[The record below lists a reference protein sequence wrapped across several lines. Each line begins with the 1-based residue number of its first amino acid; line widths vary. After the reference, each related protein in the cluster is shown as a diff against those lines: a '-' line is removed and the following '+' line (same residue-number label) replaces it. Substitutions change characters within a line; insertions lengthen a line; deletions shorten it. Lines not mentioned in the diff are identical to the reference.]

1 MYIETVPNRS
11 SPPAILLREARREG
25 KKIVKRT
32 LANLSHWPGEQVEAF
47 RLLLRGERLVPAGEL
62 FRVERTLLHGHV
74 EAILRMIEKLG
85 LDTVIGSKRCRER
98 DLILAMIV
106 ERLIHPRSK
115 LANTRHWND
124 TTLSEELSVA
134 NVDVDELYDA
144 LDWLLHRQKHI
155 EKKLA
160 SRHLEEGGLV
170 LYDVSSSYYEGHTCP
185 LARRGHDR
193 DGRKGLPI
201 IVYGVMTNSRG
212 CPVTVQVYPGNT
224 GDPTTVSDQVD
235 KLRERF
241 GLSFGPEALDGS
253 HVVLVGDRGMLTQP
267 RIDELKNHPG
277 LGWIS
282 ALRSGSIRGLMEQ
295 GYLQRSL
302 FDRQNMA
309 EIRSPEFPGER
320 LMACYNPLLAD
331 QRRRKREEL
340 LTATEARLAAIAA
353 EVRKRKLLSKDQ
365 IGVKLGRA
373 IDRYKMAKHFEWTI
387 EDGSFRWHRREASI
401 RAEAELDGIY
411 VIRTSEPKDRLS
423 AEDAVRSYKSLAQV
437 ERVFRC
443 MKGND
448 LRVRPIF
455 HHTEDHVRAHIFL
468 CLLAYYVEWHL
479 RAAWSLLLFADEELP
494 QARQTR
500 DAVAPAQSS
509 AKARAKKGDRQ
520 TSDGLPVQSF
530 DNLLMHLASRTRNL
544 CRLSSQPTGAG
555 LTQITEPTPLQAR
568 AMELLELYPGQGN

>member
-1 MYIETVPNRS
+1 MYIETVPNRG

-62 FRVERTLLHGHV
+62 FRVERTLPHGHV
-74 EAILRMIEKLG
+74 EAILGMIEKLG
-85 LDTVIGSKRCRER
+85 LDTVIASKRCRER

-115 LANTRHWND
+115 LANTRQWNE

-144 LDWLLHRQKHI
+144 LDWLLARQSRI
-155 EKKLA
+155 ERKLA

-170 LYDVSSSYYEGHTCP
+170 LYDVSSSYYEGHACP

-201 IVYGVMTNSRG
+201 IVYGVMTDRRG

-224 GDPTTVSDQVD
+224 GDPTTVADQVD
-235 KLRERF
+235 KLRKKF
-241 GLSFGPEALDGS
+241 GLSN
-253 HVVLVGDRGMLTQP
+253 VVLVADRGMLTQA
-267 RIDELKNHPG
+267 RIDELKDYPG

-282 ALRSGSIRGLMEQ
+282 ALRSGSIRKLMEQ

-302 FDRQNMA
+302 FDRQNLA

-340 LTATEARLAAIAA
+340 LAATEIKLQAIAA
-353 EVRKRKLLSKDQ
+353 EVAKRKRKLLSKDR
-365 IGVKLGRA
+365 IGVKLGRV

-387 EDGSFRWHRREASI
+387 EEGRFRWHRREESI

-411 VIRTSEPKDRLS
+411 VIRTSEPESRLS
-423 AEDAVRSYKSLAQV
+423 AEDTVRNYKSLAQV

-443 MKGND
+443 MKGTD
-448 LRVRPIF
+448 LRVRPIY
-455 HHTEDHVRAHIFL
+455 HHTEEHVRAHIFL
-468 CLLAYYVEWHL
+468 CLLAYYLEWHL
-479 RAAWSLLLFADEELP
+479 RAAWSPVLFQDEELP

-500 DAVAPAQSS
+500 DAVAPAQAS
-509 AKARAKKGDRQ
+509 AKAKAKKAERH
-520 TSDGLPVQSF
+520 TADGLPAQSF
-530 DNLLMHLASRTRNL
+530 DSLLMHLASRTRNL
-544 CRLSSQPTGAG
+544 CRLSSQPSGAG
-555 LTQITEPTPLQAR
+555 LTQITEATPLQTR

>member
-1 MYIETVPNRS
+1 MYIETIPNRS
-11 SPPAILLREARREG
+11 SPPAVLLREARREG

-32 LANLSHWPGEQVEAF
+32 LANLSHWPGEQIEAF
-47 RLLLRGERLVPAGEL
+47 RLLLRGERLVPASEL
-62 FRVERTLLHGHV
+62 FRVERTLPHGHV
-74 EAILRMIEKLG
+74 EAILRMIEKLE
-85 LDTVIGSKRCRER
+85 LDTVIASKRCRER

-115 LANTRHWND
+115 LANTRQWND
-124 TTLSEELSVA
+124 TTLSEALSVA
-134 NVDVDELYDA
+134 DVDVDELYDA
-144 LDWLLHRQKHI
+144 LDWLLARQKHI

-160 SRHLEEGGLV
+160 SRHLEDGGLV

-201 IVYGVMTNSRG
+201 IVYGVMTDGRG
-212 CPVTVQVYPGNT
+212 CPVSVQVYPGNT
-224 GDPTTVSDQVD
+224 GDPTTVADQVD
-235 KLRERF
+235 KLRDRF
-241 GLSFGPEALDGS
+241 GLS
-253 HVVLVGDRGMLTQP
+253 HVVLVADRGMLTQA

-282 ALRSGSIRGLMEQ
+282 ALRSGSIRELMEQ

-302 FDRQNMA
+302 FDRQNLA

-320 LMACYNPLLAD
+320 LMACYNPLLAG

-340 LTATEARLAAIAA
+340 LAATETKLTAIAA
-353 EVRKRKLLSKDQ
+353 QVARRKRKLLSKDQ
-365 IGVKLGRA
+365 IGVKLGRV

-387 EDGSFRWHRREASI
+387 EDGQFRWHRREACI

-411 VIRTSEPKDRLS
+411 VIRTSEPKERLS
-423 AEDAVRSYKSLAQV
+423 AEDAVRDYKSLAQV
-437 ERVFRC
+437 ERAFRC

-448 LRVRPIF
+448 LRVRPIY

-479 RAAWSLLLFADEELP
+479 RAAWAPLLFQDEELP
-494 QARQTR
+494 QARRTR

-509 AKARAKKGDRQ
+509 AKAKNKKADRQ
-520 TSDGLPVQSF
+520 TPDGLPVQSF
-530 DNLLMHLASRTRNL
+530 DSLLMHLASRTRNL
-544 CRLSSQPTGAG
+544 CRLSSQPSGAH
-555 LTQITEPTPLQAR
+555 LTQITEPTRLQAR
-568 AMELLELYPGQGN
+568 ALELLDLYPGQGN

>member
-47 RLLLRGERLVPAGEL
+47 RLLLRGERLVPASEL
-62 FRVERTLLHGHV
+62 FRVERTLPHGHV

-85 LDTVIGSKRCRER
+85 LDTVIASKRCRER

-106 ERLIHPRSK
+106 ERLLHPRSK
-115 LANTRHWND
+115 LANTRQWND

-144 LDWLLHRQKHI
+144 LDWLLARQSRI

-170 LYDVSSSYYEGHTCP
+170 LYDVSSSYYEGRTCP

-201 IVYGVMTNSRG
+201 IVYGVMTNRRG

-224 GDPTTVSDQVD
+224 GDPTTVADQVD
-235 KLRERF
+235 KLRKKF
-241 GLSFGPEALDGS
+241 GLSN
-253 HVVLVGDRGMLTQP
+253 VVLVADRGMLPQA
-267 RIDELKNHPG
+267 RIDELKDYPG

-282 ALRSGSIRGLMEQ
+282 ALRSGSIRKLMEQ
-295 GYLQRSL
+295 GYLQWSL
-302 FDRQNMA
+302 FDRQNLA
-309 EIRSPEFPGER
+309 EILSPEFPGER
-320 LMACYNPLLAD
+320 LMACYNPLLAE
-331 QRRRKREEL
+331 QRARKREEL
-340 LTATEARLAAIAA
+340 LAATETKLTAIAA
-353 EVRKRKLLSKDQ
+353 EVAKRKRKLLSKDQ
-365 IGVKLGRA
+365 IGVKLGRV

-387 EDGSFRWHRREASI
+387 EDGRFRWHRREESI

-411 VIRTSEPKDRLS
+411 IIRTSEPKDRLS
-423 AEDAVRSYKSLAQV
+423 AEDAVRDYKNLAQV

-443 MKGND
+443 MKGTD
-448 LRVRPIF
+448 LRVRPIY

-479 RAAWSLLLFADEELP
+479 RAAWSPLLFQDEELP

-509 AKARAKKGDRQ
+509 AKAKAKKADRQ
-520 TSDGLPVQSF
+520 TADGLPVQSF
-530 DNLLMHLASRTRNL
+530 DSLIMHLASRTRNL
-544 CRLSSQPTGAG
+544 CRLSSQPSAAG
-555 LTQITEPTPLQAR
+555 LTQITEPTPLQTR
-568 AMELLELYPGQGN
+568 AMELLDLYPGHGN

>member
-1 MYIETVPNRS
+1 MYIETVPNRN
-11 SPPAILLREARREG
+11 SPPTILLREARREG

-62 FRVERTLLHGHV
+62 FRVERTLPHGHV
-74 EAILRMIEKLG
+74 EAILGMIEKLG
-85 LDTVIGSKRCRER
+85 LDTVIASKRCRER

-115 LANTRHWND
+115 LANTRQWNE

-144 LDWLLHRQKHI
+144 LDWLLARQSRI
-155 EKKLA
+155 ERKLA
-160 SRHLEEGGLV
+160 SRHLEDGGLV
-170 LYDVSSSYYEGHTCP
+170 LYDVSSSYYEGHSCP

-201 IVYGVMTNSRG
+201 IVYGVMTDRRG

-224 GDPTTVSDQVD
+224 GDPTTVADQVD
-235 KLRERF
+235 KLRKKF
-241 GLSFGPEALDGS
+241 GLSN
-253 HVVLVGDRGMLTQP
+253 VVLVADRGMLTQA
-267 RIDELKNHPG
+267 RIDELKDYPG

-282 ALRSGSIRGLMEQ
+282 ALRSGSIRKLMEQ

-302 FDRQNMA
+302 FDRQNLA

-340 LTATEARLAAIAA
+340 LAATEIKLQAIAA
-353 EVRKRKLLSKDQ
+353 EVAKRKRKLLSKDR
-365 IGVKLGRA
+365 IGVKLGRV

-387 EDGSFRWHRREASI
+387 EEGRFRWHRREESI

-411 VIRTSEPKDRLS
+411 VIRTSEPESRLS
-423 AEDAVRSYKSLAQV
+423 AEDTVRNYKSLAQV

-443 MKGND
+443 MKGTD
-448 LRVRPIF
+448 LRVRPIY
-455 HHTEDHVRAHIFL
+455 HHTEEHVRAHIFL
-468 CLLAYYVEWHL
+468 CLLAYYLEWHL
-479 RAAWSLLLFADEELP
+479 RAAWSPVLFQDEELP

-500 DAVAPAQSS
+500 DAVAPAQAS
-509 AKARAKKGDRQ
+509 AKAKAKKAERH
-520 TSDGLPVQSF
+520 TADGLPAQSF
-530 DNLLMHLASRTRNL
+530 DSLLMHLASRTRNL
-544 CRLSSQPTGAG
+544 CRLSSQPSGAG
-555 LTQITEPTPLQAR
+555 LTQITEATPLQTR

>member
-1 MYIETVPNRS
+1 MYIETVPNRG

-62 FRVERTLLHGHV
+62 FRVERTLPHGHV
-74 EAILRMIEKLG
+74 EAILGMIEKLG
-85 LDTVIGSKRCRER
+85 LDTVIASKRCRER

-115 LANTRHWND
+115 LANTRQWNE

-144 LDWLLHRQKHI
+144 LDWLLARQSRI
-155 EKKLA
+155 ERKLA
-160 SRHLEEGGLV
+160 SRHLEDGGLV
-170 LYDVSSSYYEGHTCP
+170 LYDVSSSYYEGHSCP

-201 IVYGVMTNSRG
+201 IVYGVMTDRRG

-224 GDPTTVSDQVD
+224 GDPTTVADQVD
-235 KLRERF
+235 KLRKKF
-241 GLSFGPEALDGS
+241 GLSN
-253 HVVLVGDRGMLTQP
+253 VVLVADRGMLTQA
-267 RIDELKNHPG
+267 RIDELKDYPG

-282 ALRSGSIRGLMEQ
+282 ALRSGSIRKLMEQ

-302 FDRQNMA
+302 FDRQNLA

-340 LTATEARLAAIAA
+340 LAATEIKLQAIAA
-353 EVRKRKLLSKDQ
+353 EVAKRKRKLLSKDR
-365 IGVKLGRA
+365 IGVKLGRV

-387 EDGSFRWHRREASI
+387 EEGRFRWHRREESI

-411 VIRTSEPKDRLS
+411 VIRTSEPESRLS
-423 AEDAVRSYKSLAQV
+423 AEDTVRNYKSLAQV

-443 MKGND
+443 MKGTD
-448 LRVRPIF
+448 LRVRPIY
-455 HHTEDHVRAHIFL
+455 HHTEEHVRAHIFL

-479 RAAWSLLLFADEELP
+479 RAAWSPVLFQDEELP

-500 DAVAPAQSS
+500 DAVAPAQAS
-509 AKARAKKGDRQ
+509 AKAKAKKAERH
-520 TSDGLPVQSF
+520 TADGLPAQSF
-530 DNLLMHLASRTRNL
+530 DSLLMHLASRTRNL
-544 CRLSSQPTGAG
+544 CRLSSQPSGAG
-555 LTQITEPTPLQAR
+555 LTQITEATPLQTR

>member
-1 MYIETVPNRS
+1 MYIETVPNRN

-25 KKIVKRT
+25 KKIIKRT
-32 LANLSHWPGEQVEAF
+32 LANLSQWPAEQIEAF
-47 RLLLRGERLVPAGEL
+47 RLLLRGERLVPANEL
-62 FRVERTLLHGHV
+62 FSVERTLPHGHV
-74 EAILRMIEKLG
+74 EAILRMIGKLG
-85 LDTVIGSKRCRER
+85 LDTVIASKRCRER
-98 DLILAMIV
+98 DLVLAMIV

-115 LANTRHWND
+115 LANSRHWND
-124 TTLSEELSVA
+124 TTLSEELAVA
-134 NVDVDELYDA
+134 NVDVDELYDV
-144 LDWLLHRQKHI
+144 LDWLLARQSRI

-193 DGRKGLPI
+193 DRKGLPI
-201 IVYGVMTNSRG
+201 IVYGVMTDSRG

-224 GDPTTVSDQVD
+224 GDPTTVADQVD
-235 KLRERF
+235 KLRKQF
-241 GLSFGPEALDGS
+241 GLS

-267 RIDELKNHPG
+267 RVDELKNHPG

-282 ALRSGSIRGLMEQ
+282 ALRSGSIRKLMEQ

-320 LMACYNPLLAD
+320 LMACYNPLLAE
-331 QRRRKREEL
+331 QRSRKREEL
-340 LTATEARLAAIAA
+340 LTATETKLKAIAA
-353 EVRKRKLLSKDQ
+353 EVAKRKRKLLSKDQ
-365 IGVKLGRA
+365 IGVKLGRV

-387 EDGSFRWHRREASI
+387 EDGQFRWHRREGAI
-401 RAEAELDGIY
+401 HAEAQLDGIY
-411 VIRTSEPKDRLS
+411 VVRTSEPNERLS
-423 AEDAVRSYKSLAQV
+423 AEDTVRGYKSLAQV
-437 ERVFRC
+437 ERAFRC
-443 MKGND
+443 MKGTD
-448 LRVRPIF
+448 LRVRPIY

-479 RAAWSLLLFADEELP
+479 RAAWSPLLFQDEDLP

-509 AKARAKKGDRQ
+509 AKAKAKKADRQ
-520 TSDGLPVQSF
+520 TADGLPIQSF
-530 DNLLMHLASRTRNL
+530 GTLLMHLASRTRNH
-544 CRLSSQPTGAG
+544 CRLSSEPSGPG
-555 LTQITEPTPLQAR
+555 LTQVTEPTPLQAR
-568 AMELLELYPGQGN
+568 AMGLLDLYPGRGN

>member
-1 MYIETVPNRS
+1 MYIETIPNRS
-11 SPPAILLREARREG
+11 SPPAILLREASREG

-32 LANLSHWPGEQVEAF
+32 LANLSHWPAEQIEAF

-62 FRVERTLLHGHV
+62 FRIERTLPHGHV

-85 LDTVIGSKRCRER
+85 LDTMIACKRCRER

-115 LANTRHWND
+115 LANTRQWND

-144 LDWLLHRQKHI
+144 LDWLLARQSRI

-201 IVYGVMTNSRG
+201 IVYGVMTNRRG

-224 GDPTTVSDQVD
+224 GDPTTVADQVD
-235 KLRERF
+235 KLRKKF
-241 GLSFGPEALDGS
+241 GLSN
-253 HVVLVGDRGMLTQP
+253 VVLVADRGMLTQA
-267 RIDELKNHPG
+267 RIDELKDHPG

-282 ALRSGSIRGLMEQ
+282 ALRSGSIRKLMEQ

-302 FDRQNMA
+302 FDRQNLA

-331 QRRRKREEL
+331 QRARKREEL
-340 LTATEARLAAIAA
+340 LAATETKLTAIAA
-353 EVRKRKLLSKDQ
+353 QVAKRKRKLLSKDQ
-365 IGVKLGRA
+365 IGVKLGRV

-387 EDGSFRWHRREASI
+387 KDGEFRWHRREESI
-401 RAEAELDGIY
+401 REEAQMDGIY
-411 VIRTSEPKDRLS
+411 VIRTSEPKERLS

-448 LRVRPIF
+448 LRVRPIY

-479 RAAWSLLLFADEELP
+479 RAAWSPLLFQDEELP
-494 QARQTR
+494 QTRQTR
-500 DAVAPAQSS
+500 DAVSPAQSS
-509 AKARAKKGDRQ
+509 AKAKAKKADRQ
-520 TSDGLPVQSF
+520 TPDGLPVQSF
-530 DNLLMHLASRTRNL
+530 DSLLMHLASRTRNL

-555 LTQITEPTPLQAR
+555 LTQITEPTPLQTR
-568 AMELLELYPGQGN
+568 AMQLLDLYPGLGN

>member
-1 MYIETVPNRS
+1 MYIETVPNRG

-62 FRVERTLLHGHV
+62 FRVERTLPHGHV
-74 EAILRMIEKLG
+74 EAILGMIEKLG
-85 LDTVIGSKRCRER
+85 LDTVIASKRCRER

-115 LANTRHWND
+115 LANTRQWNE

-144 LDWLLHRQKHI
+144 LDWLLARQSRI
-155 EKKLA
+155 ERKLA

-170 LYDVSSSYYEGHTCP
+170 LYDVSSSYYEGHACP

-201 IVYGVMTNSRG
+201 IVYGVMTDRRG

-224 GDPTTVSDQVD
+224 GDPTTVADQVD
-235 KLRERF
+235 KLRKKF
-241 GLSFGPEALDGS
+241 GLSN
-253 HVVLVGDRGMLTQP
+253 VVLVADRGMLTQA
-267 RIDELKNHPG
+267 RIDQLKDYPG

-282 ALRSGSIRGLMEQ
+282 ALRSGSIRKLMEQ

-302 FDRQNMA
+302 FDRQNLA

-340 LTATEARLAAIAA
+340 LAATEIKLQAIAA
-353 EVRKRKLLSKDQ
+353 EVAKRKRKLLSKDR
-365 IGVKLGRA
+365 IGVKLGRV

-387 EDGSFRWHRREASI
+387 EEGRFRWHRREESI

-411 VIRTSEPKDRLS
+411 VIRTSEPEGRLS
-423 AEDAVRSYKSLAQV
+423 AEETVRGYKSLAQV

-443 MKGND
+443 MKGTD
-448 LRVRPIF
+448 LRVRPIY

-468 CLLAYYVEWHL
+468 CLLAYYLEWHL
-479 RAAWSLLLFADEELP
+479 RAAWSPVLFQDEELP

-500 DAVAPAQSS
+500 DAVAPAQAS
-509 AKARAKKGDRQ
+509 AKAKAKKAERH
-520 TSDGLPVQSF
+520 TADGLPAQSF
-530 DNLLMHLASRTRNL
+530 DSLLMHLASRTRNL
-544 CRLSSQPTGAG
+544 CRLSSQPSGAG
-555 LTQITEPTPLQAR
+555 LTQITEATPLQTR

>member
-1 MYIETVPNRS
+1 MYIETVPNRG

-32 LANLSHWPGEQVEAF
+32 LGNLSHWPGEQVEAF

-62 FRVERTLLHGHV
+62 FRVERTLPHGHV
-74 EAILRMIEKLG
+74 EAILGMIEKLG
-85 LDTVIGSKRCRER
+85 LDTVIASKRCRER

-115 LANTRHWND
+115 LANTRQWND

-144 LDWLLHRQKHI
+144 LDWLLARQSRI
-155 EKKLA
+155 ERKLA
-160 SRHLEEGGLV
+160 SRHLEDGGLV
-170 LYDVSSSYYEGHTCP
+170 LYDVSSSYYEGHSCP

-201 IVYGVMTNSRG
+201 IVYGVMTDRRG

-224 GDPTTVSDQVD
+224 GDPTTVADQVD
-235 KLRERF
+235 KLRKKF
-241 GLSFGPEALDGS
+241 GLSN
-253 HVVLVGDRGMLTQP
+253 VVLVADRGMLTQA
-267 RIDELKNHPG
+267 RIDELKDYPG

-282 ALRSGSIRGLMEQ
+282 ALRSGSIRKLMEQ

-302 FDRQNMA
+302 FDRQNLA

-340 LTATEARLAAIAA
+340 LAATEIKLQAIAA
-353 EVRKRKLLSKDQ
+353 EVAKRKRKLLSKDR
-365 IGVKLGRA
+365 IGVKLGRV

-387 EDGSFRWHRREASI
+387 EEGRFRWHRREESI
-401 RAEAELDGIY
+401 REEAELDGIY
-411 VIRTSEPKDRLS
+411 VIRTSEPESRLS
-423 AEDAVRSYKSLAQV
+423 AEDTVRNYKSLAQV

-443 MKGND
+443 MKGTD
-448 LRVRPIF
+448 LRVRPIY
-455 HHTEDHVRAHIFL
+455 HHTEEHVRAHIFL
-468 CLLAYYVEWHL
+468 CLLAYYLEWHL
-479 RAAWSLLLFADEELP
+479 RAAWSPVLFQDEELP

-500 DAVAPAQSS
+500 DAVAPAQAS
-509 AKARAKKGDRQ
+509 AKAKAKKAERH
-520 TSDGLPVQSF
+520 TADGLPAQSF
-530 DNLLMHLASRTRNL
+530 DSLLMHLASRTRNL
-544 CRLSSQPTGAG
+544 CRLSSQPSGAG
-555 LTQITEPTPLQAR
+555 LTQITEATPLQTR

>member
-1 MYIETVPNRS
+1 MYIETVPNRG

-62 FRVERTLLHGHV
+62 FRVERTLPHGHV
-74 EAILRMIEKLG
+74 EAILGMIEKLG
-85 LDTVIGSKRCRER
+85 LDTVIASKRCRER

-115 LANTRHWND
+115 LANTRQWND

-144 LDWLLHRQKHI
+144 LDWLLARQSRI
-155 EKKLA
+155 ERKLA
-160 SRHLEEGGLV
+160 SRHLEDGGLV
-170 LYDVSSSYYEGHTCP
+170 LYDVSSSYYEGHACP

-201 IVYGVMTNSRG
+201 IVYGVMTDRRG

-224 GDPTTVSDQVD
+224 GDPTTVADQVD
-235 KLRERF
+235 KLRKKF
-241 GLSFGPEALDGS
+241 GLSN
-253 HVVLVGDRGMLTQP
+253 VVLVADRGMLTQA
-267 RIDELKNHPG
+267 RIDELKDYPG

-282 ALRSGSIRGLMEQ
+282 ALRSGSIRKLMEQ

-302 FDRQNMA
+302 FDRQNLA

-340 LTATEARLAAIAA
+340 LAATEIKLQAIAA
-353 EVRKRKLLSKDQ
+353 EVAKRKRKLLSKDR
-365 IGVKLGRA
+365 IGVKLGRV

-387 EDGSFRWHRREASI
+387 EEGRFRWHRREESI

-411 VIRTSEPKDRLS
+411 VIRTSEPESRLS
-423 AEDAVRSYKSLAQV
+423 AEDTVRNYKSLAQV

-443 MKGND
+443 MKGTD
-448 LRVRPIF
+448 LRVRPIY
-455 HHTEDHVRAHIFL
+455 HHTEEHVRAHIFL

-479 RAAWSLLLFADEELP
+479 RAAWSPVLFQDEELP

-500 DAVAPAQSS
+500 DAVAPAQAS
-509 AKARAKKGDRQ
+509 AKAKAKKAERH
-520 TSDGLPVQSF
+520 TADGLPAQSF
-530 DNLLMHLASRTRNL
+530 DSLLMHLASRTRNL
-544 CRLSSQPTGAG
+544 CRLSSQPSGAG
-555 LTQITEPTPLQAR
+555 LTQITEATPLQTR

>member
-1 MYIETVPNRS
+1 MYIETVPNRG

-62 FRVERTLLHGHV
+62 FRVERTLPHGHV
-74 EAILRMIEKLG
+74 EAILGMIEKLG
-85 LDTVIGSKRCRER
+85 LDTVIASKRCRER

-115 LANTRHWND
+115 LANTRQWND

-144 LDWLLHRQKHI
+144 LDWLLARQSRI
-155 EKKLA
+155 ERKLA
-160 SRHLEEGGLV
+160 SRHLEDGGLV
-170 LYDVSSSYYEGHTCP
+170 LYDVSSSYYEGHSCP

-201 IVYGVMTNSRG
+201 IVYGVMTDRRG

-224 GDPTTVSDQVD
+224 GDPTTVADQVD
-235 KLRERF
+235 KLRKKF
-241 GLSFGPEALDGS
+241 GLSN
-253 HVVLVGDRGMLTQP
+253 VVLVADRGMLTQA
-267 RIDELKNHPG
+267 RIDELKDYPG

-282 ALRSGSIRGLMEQ
+282 ALRSGSIRKLMEQ

-302 FDRQNMA
+302 FDRQNLA

-340 LTATEARLAAIAA
+340 LAATEIKLQAIAA
-353 EVRKRKLLSKDQ
+353 EVAKRKRKLLSKDR
-365 IGVKLGRA
+365 IGVKLGRV

-387 EDGSFRWHRREASI
+387 EEGRFRWHRREESI
-401 RAEAELDGIY
+401 REEAELDGIY
-411 VIRTSEPKDRLS
+411 VIRTSEPESRLS
-423 AEDAVRSYKSLAQV
+423 AEDTVRNYKSLAQV

-443 MKGND
+443 MKGTD
-448 LRVRPIF
+448 LRVRPIY

-479 RAAWSLLLFADEELP
+479 RAAWSPVLFQDEELP

-500 DAVAPAQSS
+500 DAVAPAQAS
-509 AKARAKKGDRQ
+509 AKAKAKKAERH
-520 TSDGLPVQSF
+520 TADGLPAQSF
-530 DNLLMHLASRTRNL
+530 DSLLMHLASRTRNL
-544 CRLSSQPTGAG
+544 CRLSSQPSGAG
-555 LTQITEPTPLQAR
+555 LTQITEATPLQTR

>member
-1 MYIETVPNRS
+1 MYIETVPNRG

-62 FRVERTLLHGHV
+62 FRVERTLPHGHV
-74 EAILRMIEKLG
+74 EAILGMIEKLG
-85 LDTVIGSKRCRER
+85 LDTVIASKRCRER

-115 LANTRHWND
+115 LANTRQWND

-144 LDWLLHRQKHI
+144 LDWLLARQSRI
-155 EKKLA
+155 ERKLA
-160 SRHLEEGGLV
+160 SRHLEDGGLV
-170 LYDVSSSYYEGHTCP
+170 LYDVSSSYYEGHSCP

-201 IVYGVMTNSRG
+201 IVYGVMTDRRG

-224 GDPTTVSDQVD
+224 GDPTTVADQVD
-235 KLRERF
+235 KLRKKF
-241 GLSFGPEALDGS
+241 GLSN
-253 HVVLVGDRGMLTQP
+253 VVLVADRGMLTQA
-267 RIDELKNHPG
+267 RIDELKDYPG

-282 ALRSGSIRGLMEQ
+282 ALRSGSIRKLMEQ

-302 FDRQNMA
+302 FDRQNLA

-340 LTATEARLAAIAA
+340 LAATEIKLQAIAA
-353 EVRKRKLLSKDQ
+353 EVAKRKRKLLSKDR
-365 IGVKLGRA
+365 IGVKLGRV

-387 EDGSFRWHRREASI
+387 EEGRFRWHRREESI

-411 VIRTSEPKDRLS
+411 VIRTSEPESRLS
-423 AEDAVRSYKSLAQV
+423 AEDTVRNYKSLAQV

-443 MKGND
+443 MKGTD
-448 LRVRPIF
+448 LRVRPIY

-468 CLLAYYVEWHL
+468 CLLAYYLEWHL
-479 RAAWSLLLFADEELP
+479 RAAWSPVLFQDEELP

-500 DAVAPAQSS
+500 DAVAPAQAS
-509 AKARAKKGDRQ
+509 AKAKAKKAERH
-520 TSDGLPVQSF
+520 TADGLPAQSF
-530 DNLLMHLASRTRNL
+530 DSLLMHLASRTRNL
-544 CRLSSQPTGAG
+544 CRLSSQPSGAG
-555 LTQITEPTPLQAR
+555 LTQITEATPLQTR

>member
-1 MYIETVPNRS
+1 MYIETIPNRS
-11 SPPAILLREARREG
+11 SPPAILLREAHREG
-25 KKIVKRT
+25 KKIVKQT

-47 RLLLRGERLVPAGEL
+47 RLLLRGERLVPASEL
-62 FRVERTLLHGHV
+62 FRIQRALPHGHV

-85 LDTVIGSKRCRER
+85 LDTVIASKRCRER

-106 ERLIHPRSK
+106 ERLILPRSK

-144 LDWLLHRQKHI
+144 LDWLLVRQKHI

-160 SRHLEEGGLV
+160 SRHLEEGGQV
-170 LYDVSSSYYEGHTCP
+170 LYDVSSSYYEGHTCS

-212 CPVTVQVYPGNT
+212 CPVSVQVYPGNT

-241 GLSFGPEALDGS
+241 GLSR
-253 HVVLVGDRGMLTQP
+253 VVLIADRGMLTQA

-309 EIRSPEFPGER
+309 EIHSPEFPGER
-320 LMACYNPLLAD
+320 LMACYNPLLAE

-340 LTATEARLAAIAA
+340 LVATETKLAAIAA
-353 EVRKRKLLSKDQ
+353 EVAKRKRKLLSKDR

-387 EDGSFRWHRREASI
+387 EDGSFRWHRREVSI

-423 AEDAVRSYKSLAQV
+423 ATDAVRGYKSLAQV

-443 MKGND
+443 MKGTD
-448 LRVRPIF
+448 LRVRPIY
-455 HHTEDHVRAHIFL
+455 HRTEDHVRAHILL

-479 RAAWSLLLFADEELP
+479 RAAWSPLLFQDEELP

-500 DAVAPAQSS
+500 DAVAPARSS
-509 AKARAKKGDRQ
+509 AKARAKKVDRQ
-520 TSDGLPVQSF
+520 TADDLPVQSF
-530 DNLLMHLASRTRNL
+530 DSLLMHLASRTRNL
-544 CRLSSQPTGAG
+544 CRLSSQPSGAG
-555 LTQITEPTPLQAR
+555 LTQLAEPTPLQTR
-568 AMELLELYPGQGN
+568 AMELLDLYPGRGN

>member
-1 MYIETVPNRS
+1 MYIETIPNRG

-32 LANLSHWPGEQVEAF
+32 LANLSHWPEEQIEAF
-47 RLLLRGERLVPAGEL
+47 RLLLRGERLVPANEL
-62 FRVERTLLHGHV
+62 FRVERTLPHGHV

-85 LDTVIGSKRCRER
+85 LDSVIASKRCRER

-106 ERLIHPRSK
+106 QRLIRPRSK
-115 LANTRHWND
+115 LANTRLWND
-124 TTLSEELSVA
+124 TTLSEALSVA

-144 LDWLLHRQKHI
+144 LDWLLDRQKHI

-160 SRHLEEGGLV
+160 SRHLQEGGLV

-201 IVYGVMTNSRG
+201 IVYGVMTDGQG

-224 GDPTTVSDQVD
+224 GDPTTVADQVD
-235 KLRERF
+235 KLRGRF
-241 GLSFGPEALDGS
+241 GLS
-253 HVVLVGDRGMLTQP
+253 HVVLVGDRGMLTQA
-267 RIDELKNHPG
+267 RIEELKNHPD

-282 ALRSGSIRGLMEQ
+282 ALRSGSIRELMEQ
-295 GYLQRSL
+295 GYLQPSL
-302 FDRQNMA
+302 FDRQNIA

-331 QRRRKREEL
+331 QRRRKREDL
-340 LTATEARLAAIAA
+340 LAATETKLAGLAA
-353 EVRKRKLLSKDQ
+353 EVARRKRKRLGQDQ
-365 IGVKLGRA
+365 IGVKLGRV

-387 EDGSFRWHRREASI
+387 EDGRFEWHRREESI

-411 VIRTSEPKDRLS
+411 VVRTSEPKNRLS
-423 AEDAVRSYKSLAQV
+423 AEDAVRGYKSLAQV
-437 ERVFRC
+437 ERAFRC
-443 MKGND
+443 MKGID
-448 LRVRPIF
+448 LRIRPIF
-455 HHTEDHVRAHIFL
+455 HRTEDHVRAHIFL
-468 CLLAYYVEWHL
+468 CLLAYHVEWHL
-479 RAAWSLLLFADEELP
+479 RAAWSPLLFQDEELP

-500 DAVAPAQSS
+500 NAVAPAQASAN
-509 AKARAKKGDRQ
+509 AKAKKVDRQ
-520 TSDGLPVQSF
+520 TPDGLPVQSF
-530 DNLLMHLASRTRNL
+530 DSLLMHLAGRTRNH

-555 LTQITEPTPLQAR
+555 LTQLTDPTPLQKR
-568 AMELLELYPGQGN
+568 AMELLDLYPGQGN

>member
-1 MYIETVPNRS
+1 MYIETVPNRG

-62 FRVERTLLHGHV
+62 FRVERTLPHGHV
-74 EAILRMIEKLG
+74 EAILGMIEKLG
-85 LDTVIGSKRCRER
+85 LDTVIASKRCRER

-115 LANTRHWND
+115 LANTRQWND

-144 LDWLLHRQKHI
+144 LDWLLARQSRI
-155 EKKLA
+155 ERKLA
-160 SRHLEEGGLV
+160 SRHLEDGGLV
-170 LYDVSSSYYEGHTCP
+170 LYDVSSSYYEGHSCP

-201 IVYGVMTNSRG
+201 IVYGVMTDRRG

-224 GDPTTVSDQVD
+224 GDPTTVADQVD
-235 KLRERF
+235 KLRKKF
-241 GLSFGPEALDGS
+241 GLSN
-253 HVVLVGDRGMLTQP
+253 VVLVADRGMLTQA
-267 RIDELKNHPG
+267 RIDELKDYPG

-282 ALRSGSIRGLMEQ
+282 ALRSGSIRKLMEQ

-302 FDRQNMA
+302 FDRQNLA

-340 LTATEARLAAIAA
+340 LAATEIKLQAIAA
-353 EVRKRKLLSKDQ
+353 EVAKRKRKLLSKDR
-365 IGVKLGRA
+365 IGVKLGRV

-387 EDGSFRWHRREASI
+387 EEGRFRWHRREESI

-411 VIRTSEPKDRLS
+411 VIRTSEPESRLS
-423 AEDAVRSYKSLAQV
+423 AEDTVRNYKSLAQV

-443 MKGND
+443 MKGTD
-448 LRVRPIF
+448 LRVRPIY
-455 HHTEDHVRAHIFL
+455 HHTEEHVRAHIFL

-479 RAAWSLLLFADEELP
+479 RAAWSPVLFQDEELP

-500 DAVAPAQSS
+500 DAVAPAQAS
-509 AKARAKKGDRQ
+509 AKAKAKKAERH
-520 TSDGLPVQSF
+520 TADGLPAQSF
-530 DNLLMHLASRTRNL
+530 DSLLMHLASRTRNL
-544 CRLSSQPTGAG
+544 CRLSSQPSGAG
-555 LTQITEPTPLQAR
+555 LTQITEATPLQTR

>member
-1 MYIETVPNRS
+1 MYIETVPNRGP
-11 SPPAILLREARREG
+11 PPAILLREARREG
-25 KKIVKRT
+25 KKIVKRA
-32 LANLSHWPGEQVEAF
+32 LANVSHWAGEQVEAF

-62 FRVERTLLHGHV
+62 FRVERTLPHGHV
-74 EAILRMIEKLG
+74 EAILGMIEKLG
-85 LDTVIGSKRCRER
+85 LDTVIASKRCRER

-115 LANTRHWND
+115 LANTRQWND

-144 LDWLLHRQKHI
+144 LDWLLARQSRI
-155 EKKLA
+155 ERKLA
-160 SRHLEEGGLV
+160 SRHLEDGGLV
-170 LYDVSSSYYEGHTCP
+170 LYDVSSSYYEGHSCP

-201 IVYGVMTNSRG
+201 IVYGVMTDRRG

-224 GDPTTVSDQVD
+224 GDPTTVADQVD
-235 KLRERF
+235 KLRKKF
-241 GLSFGPEALDGS
+241 GLADVG
-253 HVVLVGDRGMLTQP
+253 LVADRGMLTQA
-267 RIDELKNHPG
+267 RIDELKDYPG

-282 ALRSGSIRGLMEQ
+282 ALRSGSIRKLMEQ

-302 FDRQNMA
+302 FDRQNLA

-340 LTATEARLAAIAA
+340 LAATEIKLQAIAA
-353 EVRKRKLLSKDQ
+353 EVAKRKRKLLSKDR
-365 IGVKLGRA
+365 IGVKLGRV

-387 EDGSFRWHRREASI
+387 EEGRFRWHRREESI
-401 RAEAELDGIY
+401 REEAELDGIY
-411 VIRTSEPKDRLS
+411 VIRTSEPEGRLS
-423 AEDAVRSYKSLAQV
+423 AEDTVRGYKSLAQV

-443 MKGND
+443 MKGTD
-448 LRVRPIF
+448 LRVRPIY
-455 HHTEDHVRAHIFL
+455 HHTEEHVRAHIFL

-479 RAAWSLLLFADEELP
+479 RAAWSPVLFQDEELP

-500 DAVAPAQSS
+500 DAVAPAQAS
-509 AKARAKKGDRQ
+509 AKAKAKKAERH
-520 TSDGLPVQSF
+520 TADGLPAQSF
-530 DNLLMHLASRTRNL
+530 DSLLMHLASRTRNL
-544 CRLSSQPTGAG
+544 CRMSSQPSGAG
-555 LTQITEPTPLQAR
+555 LTQITEATPLQTR
-568 AMELLELYPGQGN
+568 AMELLELY

>member
-1 MYIETVPNRS
+1 MYIETIPNRN

-32 LANLSHWPGEQVEAF
+32 LANLSHWPAEQIEAF
-47 RLLLRGERLVPAGEL
+47 RRLLRGERLVPAQDL
-62 FRVERTLLHGHV
+62 FQIERTLPHGHV
-74 EAILRMIEKLG
+74 EALLRMIEKLG
-85 LDTVIGSKRCRER
+85 LDTAIASKRCRER
-98 DLILAMIV
+98 DLVLAMVV

-134 NVDVDELYDA
+134 NVDVDELYEA
-144 LDWLLHRQKHI
+144 LDWLLARQKHI

-170 LYDVSSSYYEGHTCP
+170 LYDVSSSFYEGHTCP

-201 IVYGVMTNSRG
+201 IVYGVMTNGQG
-212 CPVTVQVYPGNT
+212 CPVTVQVYPGDT

-235 KLRERF
+235 KLRGRF
-241 GLSFGPEALDGS
+241 QLS
-253 HVVLVGDRGMLTQP
+253 HVVLVGDRGMLTQA
-267 RIDELKNHPG
+267 RIDELKGHPG

-282 ALRSGSIRGLMEQ
+282 ALRSSSIRELMGQ
-295 GYLQRSL
+295 GHLQRSL
-302 FDRQNMA
+302 FDRQNLA

-320 LMACYNPLLAD
+320 LMACYNPLLD
-331 QRRRKREEL
+331 EQRRRKREEL
-340 LTATEARLAAIAA
+340 LAATETKLTAIAA
-353 EVRKRKLLSKDQ
+353 EVAKRKRKILRKDQ
-365 IGVKLGRA
+365 IGVKLGRV

-387 EDGSFRWHRREASI
+387 EDGTFRWRRREESI

-411 VIRTSEPKDRLS
+411 VVRTSEPAERLS
-423 AEDAVRSYKSLAQV
+423 AEDAVRGYKSLSQV
-437 ERVFRC
+437 ERAFRC
-443 MKGND
+443 LKGLD
-448 LRVRPIF
+448 VRVRPIF
-455 HHTEDHVRAHIFL
+455 HYTEDHVRAHIFL

-479 RAAWSLLLFADEELP
+479 RAAWSPLLFQDEELP

-509 AKARAKKGDRQ
+509 AKAKAKKADRQ
-520 TSDGLPVQSF
+520 TADGLPVQSF
-530 DNLLMHLASRTRNL
+530 DSLLMHLATRTRNF
-544 CRLSSQPTGAG
+544 CRLSSRPSGVG
-555 LTQITEPTPLQAR
+555 LTQVTEPTPLQSR
-568 AMELLELYPGQGN
+568 AMELLDLYPGEGK